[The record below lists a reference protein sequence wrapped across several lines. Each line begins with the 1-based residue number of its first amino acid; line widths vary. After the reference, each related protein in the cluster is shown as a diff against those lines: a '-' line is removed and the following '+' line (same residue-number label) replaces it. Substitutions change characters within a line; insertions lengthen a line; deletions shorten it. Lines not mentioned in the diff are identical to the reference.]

1 MEYYSAMIKDEILP
15 FATSWMGLED
25 TVLISQTQG
34 EKKKTK
40 KKTGVSVLEQQKQIQ
55 LGTMRMQVQSLASI
69 NGLQIGRCCEL
80 WCRLVATA
88 PIRPLAWEPPYATGV
103 ALRQKDK
110 KIKTNKQTNKKKP
123 HALTYMWN
131 LKKME
136 FPLWRSG

>member
-25 TVLISQTQG
+25 TVLSEISQTQ
-34 EKKKTK
+34 EKKKNNW
-40 KKTGVSVLEQQKQIQ
+40 SSHLEQQKQIQ

-69 NGLQIGRCCEL
+69 SGLRIGRCCEL

-110 KIKTNKQTNKKKP
+110 NKQTNKQKKT
-123 HALTYMWN
+123 LT
-131 LKKME
+131 LS
-136 FPLWRSG
+136 LICGI